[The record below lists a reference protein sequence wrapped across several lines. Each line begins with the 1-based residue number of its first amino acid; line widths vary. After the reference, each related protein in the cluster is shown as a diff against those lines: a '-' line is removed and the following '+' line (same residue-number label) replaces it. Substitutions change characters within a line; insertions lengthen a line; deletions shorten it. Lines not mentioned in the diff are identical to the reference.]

1 MEHLFSRLGPRAGTA
16 AATPARGDLSFDFSP
31 VYKCDFLTLRGSS
44 RPDFAF
50 TNTRWQARASSF
62 SRAFDVRGKRST
74 ERSRGKSVRL
84 NSISEEDKLK
94 ILGEKYIGW
103 IIQKMFLCRFRFI
116 VSSWNYFSQLCIV
129 LIFKILINLDFI
141 MYICFVDN
149 SRFESL
155 KA

>member
-1 MEHLFSRLGPRAGTA
+1 MRFSSLL
-16 AATPARGDLSFDFSP
+16 TP
-31 VYKCDFLTLRGSS
+31 LRSSS